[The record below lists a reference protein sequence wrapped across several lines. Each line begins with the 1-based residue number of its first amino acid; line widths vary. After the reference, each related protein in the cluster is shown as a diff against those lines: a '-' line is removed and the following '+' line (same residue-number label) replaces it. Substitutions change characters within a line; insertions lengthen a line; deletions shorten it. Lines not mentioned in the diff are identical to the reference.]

1 VELSFWAKTS
11 GTWINAASVL
21 LGTGL
26 GLMLHGR
33 LSLKLRQTVVQ
44 GVGLTTLF
52 IGFLMAKS
60 LTDES
65 LGQGGVVLGLLA
77 IALGGALGEA
87 LGIEAGLEAV
97 GERVKAAV
105 RGGGRF
111 TEGFLTASLLFC
123 VGPMTVIG
131 ALNNGLLGDPS
142 LLLVKATLDGISS
155 IALAATLG
163 VGVGFSVF
171 VLLIYQIGLSLLA
184 GALGGV
190 LPDPAHDPRVLLATG
205 VGGLMVIG
213 IGLNLVEATRV
224 RVGSFLPALFL
235 APLFVWL
242 WYLVS

>member
-1 VELSFWAKTS
+1 MELSFWAKTS

-26 GLMLHGR
+26 GLLLHGR

-142 LLLVKATLDGISS
+142 LLLVKATLDGISA

-163 VGVGFSVF
+163 VGVGFSVIV
-171 VLLIYQIGLSLLA
+171 VLLYQIGLSLLA

-190 LPDPAHDPRVLLATG
+190 LPDPAHDPRVLLTTG

-235 APLFVWL
+235 APLFAWL
-242 WYLVS
+242 WDLVS